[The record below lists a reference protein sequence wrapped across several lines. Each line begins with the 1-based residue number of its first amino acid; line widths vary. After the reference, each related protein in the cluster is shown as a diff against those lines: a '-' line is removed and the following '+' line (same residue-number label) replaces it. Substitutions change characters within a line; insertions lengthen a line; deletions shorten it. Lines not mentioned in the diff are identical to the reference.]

1 MALAMDLS
9 LMTTLLT
16 TTLLG
21 FFLIASAMLECSS
34 HFVQAADVK
43 RPTFLRRLSPA
54 VGLHEEASS
63 EHQYDVDVTSDGP
76 VVRGAKGTFVAVL
89 RANNLGEQI
98 TTAPTSFCYTWT
110 GPDYLNVKCGQGD
123 TSTVQI
129 EFEPQ
134 VYEAGLHTFHV
145 KVYPESLVLHL
156 LAEGNATI
164 AVTDTMNGEVLAA
177 SRAYPQCNTTGDSQC
192 NLPTGANVSLIA
204 SVYDPSNYLETA
216 EFLYTWDTGDGQAYF
231 EASPVLEYSYEK
243 MGVYNVTCN
252 TTAVTSSN
260 KIFYG
265 SWTKSIAVLD
275 AITNLTIKSS
285 SPSVKVGNREV
296 VNITCNGSPPI
307 NLCLTV
313 LEPTDQHIN
322 ETNTTCGIV
331 EGESCYSSIVYHF
344 KTSGMYRFI
353 VAATNNVSFAGNVS
367 AIQAH
372 TPSLPAQS
380 ITAITIA
387 VVAGLLMTVIG
398 VMAFMQQ
405 VQRNRLKHIE
415 VANFDFQ
422 MSESDVEDNSPALR
436 VPSVLRILSIQKI
449 SREKRPIMNRS
460 SKFYGL

>member
-1 MALAMDLS
+1 MTLAMDLFP
-9 LMTTLLT
+9 MTTLLT
-16 TTLLG
+16 TTLLS
-21 FFLIASAMLECSS
+21 FFLIVSAVLDCSS
-34 HFVQAADVK
+34 HFVQAAEVK

-54 VGLHEEASS
+54 VDLHEQASS
-63 EHQYDVDVTSDGP
+63 EHQYDLDVTSDGP
-76 VVRGAKGTFVAVL
+76 VVRGATGTFVAVL
-89 RANNLGEQI
+89 RASNLGEQS
-98 TTAPTSFCYTWT
+98 TAPTSFCYTWT
-110 GPDYLNVKCGQGD
+110 GPPNYLNVKCGKSD
-123 TSTVQI
+123 TTTVQI
-129 EFEPQ
+129 EFEPK
-134 VYEAGLHTFHV
+134 VYEAGLYTFHV
-145 KVYPESLVLHL
+145 KVYPELPLHL

-164 AVTDTMNGEVLAA
+164 AITDTMNGEVLAA

-204 SVYDPSNYLETA
+204 SVYDPSDYLESA
-216 EFLYTWDTGDGQAYF
+216 EFLYTWDTGDGQVYF

-252 TTAVTSSN
+252 TTAVTPSS
-260 KIFYG
+260 KIFNG
-265 SWTKSIAVLD
+265 SWTKSITVLD

-372 TPSLPAQS
+372 TPSLPPQS

-398 VMAFMQQ
+398 VMAFLQQ

-422 MSESDVEDNSPALR
+422 MSESDMEDDNP
-436 VPSVLRILSIQKI
+436 VLRFLGIRKN
-449 SREKRPIMNRS
+449 SREKKPIMNRS